1 MDLKGPNLMVDSAC
15 SSSLAALDIACKALR
30 DGSCEQAIVG
40 GIRLKQF
47 LLKTA
52 LKPVLNQ
59 VTIEQ
64 DLLI

>member
-40 GIRLKQF
+40 GIRLK
-47 LLKTA
+47 TVPVEDA
-52 LKPVLNQ
+52 LKRF
-59 VTIEQ
+59 
-64 DLLI
+64 